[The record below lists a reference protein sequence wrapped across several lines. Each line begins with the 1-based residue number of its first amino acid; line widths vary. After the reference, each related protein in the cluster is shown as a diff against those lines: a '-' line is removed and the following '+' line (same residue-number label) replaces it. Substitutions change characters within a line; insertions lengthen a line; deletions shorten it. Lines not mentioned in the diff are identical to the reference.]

1 MPPEAWCPSPHR
13 LRQRVAPRLF
23 VTTLVSWME
32 YSFDEGYL
40 KVAFME
46 IHQIPLLRNPVMI
59 VAFSG
64 WNDAAE
70 AASGALEHLLSGWRE
85 KMDEVVPELIADV
98 DSEDFYDFQVNRP
111 QVSIDESEIRSI
123 TWPATQVFGLSVPS
137 MNRDL
142 VIVTGVEPSMRWK
155 SFTGDLLDLADDL
168 EVSLVITLGSLLA
181 DTPHSRPITVTG
193 TGAHPSIASR
203 LGVSVSKYEGPT
215 GILAIIQ
222 DGCMRRG
229 IDAISLWAAV
239 PHYAASS
246 PSPKATLALINTLEE
261 FLNISI
267 PLGDLPDR
275 ADSWEKEVNDLAA
288 EDTEIAEYVKALEE
302 SKDAAELPEVSGDS
316 IAKEF
321 ERYLRRQKE
330 D

>member
-1 MPPEAWCPSPHR
+1 
-13 LRQRVAPRLF
+13 
-23 VTTLVSWME
+23 
-32 YSFDEGYL
+32 
-40 KVAFME
+40 ME
-46 IHQIPLLRNPVMI
+46 IYQIPPLRNPVMI
-59 VAFSG
+59 MGFTG

-70 AASGALEHLLSGWRE
+70 AASGAVEHLLSGWQD
-85 KMDEVVPELIADV
+85 KSDDVVPELIAEV
-98 DSEDFYDFQVNRP
+98 ESEEFYDFQVNRP
-111 QVSIDESEIRSI
+111 VVSIDESQIRSL
-123 TWPATQVFGLSVPS
+123 TWPTTQVFGLSIPS
-137 MNRDL
+137 MQRDL

-155 SFTGDLLDLADDL
+155 SFTSDLLDLADDL
-168 EVSLVITLGSLLA
+168 EVSLIITLGSLLA
-181 DTPHSRPITVTG
+181 DTPHTRPIAVTG
-193 TGAHPSIASR
+193 TSAHPSIAAR

-215 GILAIIQ
+215 GILGIIQ

-239 PHYAASS
+239 PHYASNA

-261 FLNISI
+261 FLEISI
-267 PLGDLPDR
+267 PLADLPEN
-275 ADSWEKEVNDLAA
+275 ADLWEQEVNDLAA
-288 EDTEIAEYVKALEE
+288 EDVEVAEYVKALEE

>member
-1 MPPEAWCPSPHR
+1 
-13 LRQRVAPRLF
+13 
-23 VTTLVSWME
+23 ME
-32 YSFDEGYL
+32 YSFVEGYL

-70 AASGALEHLLSGWRE
+70 AASGAVEHLLSGW
-85 KMDEVVPELIADV
+85 KDKKDDVLPELIAEV
-98 DSEDFYDFQVNRP
+98 ESEDFYDFQVNRP
-111 QVSIDESEIRSI
+111 QVSIDDSQIRSI
-123 TWPATQVFGLSVPS
+123 TWPTTQVFGLAVPS

-155 SFTGDLLDLADDL
+155 SFTSDLLDIADDC
-168 EVSLVITLGSLLA
+168 EVSLVVTLGSLLA

-193 TGAHPSIASR
+193 TGAHPAIADR

-215 GILAIIQ
+215 GILGIIQ
-222 DGCMRRG
+222 DSCMRRG

-261 FLNISI
+261 FLDISI
-267 PLGDLPDR
+267 PLSDLPERSD
-275 ADSWEKEVNDLAA
+275 AWEKEVNDLAA
-288 EDTEIAEYVKALEE
+288 EDLEVAEYVKALEE

-321 ERYLRRQKE
+321 ERYLRQQKE

>member
-1 MPPEAWCPSPHR
+1 
-13 LRQRVAPRLF
+13 
-23 VTTLVSWME
+23 
-32 YSFDEGYL
+32 
-40 KVAFME
+40 ME

-70 AASGALEHLLSGWRE
+70 AASGAVEHLLSGWRD
-85 KMDEVVPELIADV
+85 KSDDVLPELIAQV
-98 DSEDFYDFQVNRP
+98 ESEDFYDFQVNRP
-111 QVSIDESEIRSI
+111 QVSIDESQIRSI
-123 TWPATQVFGLSVPS
+123 TWPSTQVFGLAVPS
-137 MNRDL
+137 MPRDL

-155 SFTGDLLDLADDL
+155 SFTSDLLDLADDL
-168 EVSLVITLGSLLA
+168 EVSLVVTLGSLLA
-181 DTPHSRPITVTG
+181 DTPHTRPITVSG
-193 TGAHPSIASR
+193 TGAHPSIADR

-215 GILAIIQ
+215 GILGIIQ
-222 DGCMRRG
+222 DACMRRG
-229 IDAISLWAAV
+229 VDAISLWAAV

-246 PSPKATLALINTLEE
+246 PSPKATLALVNTLEE
-261 FLNISI
+261 FLDVSI
-267 PLGDLPDR
+267 PLSDLPER
-275 ADSWEKEVNDLAA
+275 ADIWEKEVNNLAA
-288 EDTEIAEYVKALEE
+288 EDSEVADYVKALEE

>member
-1 MPPEAWCPSPHR
+1 
-13 LRQRVAPRLF
+13 
-23 VTTLVSWME
+23 
-32 YSFDEGYL
+32 
-40 KVAFME
+40 ME

-70 AASGALEHLLSGWRE
+70 AASGAVEHLLSGWRD
-85 KMDEVVPELIADV
+85 KSDDVLPELIAQV
-98 DSEDFYDFQVNRP
+98 ESEDFYDFQVNRP
-111 QVSIDESEIRSI
+111 QVSIDESQIRSI
-123 TWPATQVFGLSVPS
+123 TWPSTQVFGLAVPS
-137 MNRDL
+137 MHRDL

-155 SFTGDLLDLADDL
+155 SFTSDLLDLADDL
-168 EVSLVITLGSLLA
+168 EVSLVVTLGSLLA
-181 DTPHSRPITVTG
+181 DTPHTRPITVTG
-193 TGAHPSIASR
+193 TGAHPSIADR

-215 GILAIIQ
+215 GILGIIQ
-222 DGCMRRG
+222 DACMRRG
-229 IDAISLWAAV
+229 VDAISLWAAV

-246 PSPKATLALINTLEE
+246 PSPKATLALVNTLEE
-261 FLNISI
+261 FLDVSI
-267 PLGDLPDR
+267 PLSDLPER
-275 ADSWEKEVNDLAA
+275 ADIWEKEVNDLAA
-288 EDTEIAEYVKALEE
+288 EDSEVADYVKALEE

>member
-1 MPPEAWCPSPHR
+1 
-13 LRQRVAPRLF
+13 
-23 VTTLVSWME
+23 
-32 YSFDEGYL
+32 
-40 KVAFME
+40 ME

-70 AASGALEHLLSGWRE
+70 AASGTVEHLLSGWRD
-85 KMDEVVPELIADV
+85 KSDDVLPELIAQV
-98 DSEDFYDFQVNRP
+98 ESEDYYDFQVNRP
-111 QVSIDESEIRSI
+111 QVSIDESQIRSI
-123 TWPATQVFGLSVPS
+123 TWPSTQVFGLAVPS
-137 MNRDL
+137 MPRDL

-155 SFTGDLLDLADDL
+155 SFTSDLLDLADDL
-168 EVSLVITLGSLLA
+168 EVSLVVTLGSLLA
-181 DTPHSRPITVTG
+181 DTPHTRPITVTG
-193 TGAHPSIASR
+193 TGAHPSIADR

-215 GILAIIQ
+215 GILGIIQ
-222 DGCMRRG
+222 DACMRRG
-229 IDAISLWAAV
+229 VDAISLWAAV

-246 PSPKATLALINTLEE
+246 PSPKATLALVNTLEE
-261 FLNISI
+261 FLDVSI
-267 PLGDLPDR
+267 PLSDLPER
-275 ADSWEKEVNDLAA
+275 ADMWEKEVNDLAA
-288 EDTEIAEYVKALEE
+288 EDSEVADYVKALEE

>member
-1 MPPEAWCPSPHR
+1 
-13 LRQRVAPRLF
+13 
-23 VTTLVSWME
+23 ME

-70 AASGALEHLLSGWRE
+70 AASGAVEHLLSGWRD
-85 KMDEVVPELIADV
+85 KSDEVVPELIADV

-111 QVSIDESEIRSI
+111 QVSIDDSEIRSI
-123 TWPATQVFGLSVPS
+123 TWPTTQVFGLAIPS
-137 MNRDL
+137 MQRDL

-155 SFTGDLLDLADDL
+155 NFTADLLDLADDL
-168 EVSLVITLGSLLA
+168 EVSLVMTLGSLLA

-215 GILAIIQ
+215 GILGIIQ

-246 PSPKATLALINTLEE
+246 PSPKATLALINTIEE
-261 FLNISI
+261 FLDISI
-267 PLGDLPDR
+267 PMSDLPERSD
-275 ADSWEKEVNDLAA
+275 AWEKEVDELAS
-288 EDTEIAEYVKALEE
+288 EDSEVAEYVKALEE
-302 SKDAAELPEVSGDS
+302 SKDAAELPDVSGDS

-321 ERYLRRQKE
+321 ERYLRRHQE

>member
-1 MPPEAWCPSPHR
+1 
-13 LRQRVAPRLF
+13 
-23 VTTLVSWME
+23 ME
-32 YSFDEGYL
+32 YSFDKGYL

-70 AASGALEHLLSGWRE
+70 AASGAVEHLLSGWRD
-85 KMDEVVPELIADV
+85 KSDEVVPELIADV

-111 QVSIDESEIRSI
+111 QVSIDDSEIRSI
-123 TWPATQVFGLSVPS
+123 TWPTTQVFGLAIPS
-137 MNRDL
+137 MQRDL

-155 SFTGDLLDLADDL
+155 NFTADLLNLADDL
-168 EVSLVITLGSLLA
+168 EVSLVMTLGSLLA

-215 GILAIIQ
+215 GILGIIQ

-246 PSPKATLALINTLEE
+246 PSPKATLALINTIEE
-261 FLNISI
+261 FLDISI
-267 PLGDLPDR
+267 PMSDLPERSD
-275 ADSWEKEVNDLAA
+275 AWEKEVDELAA
-288 EDTEIAEYVKALEE
+288 EDSEVAEYVKALEE
-302 SKDAAELPEVSGDS
+302 SKDAAELPDVSGDS

-321 ERYLRRQKE
+321 ERYLRRHQE

>member
-1 MPPEAWCPSPHR
+1 
-13 LRQRVAPRLF
+13 
-23 VTTLVSWME
+23 
-32 YSFDEGYL
+32 
-40 KVAFME
+40 ME

-70 AASGALEHLLSGWRE
+70 AASGAIEHLLSGWRD
-85 KMDEVVPELIADV
+85 KSDDVLPELIAQV
-98 DSEDFYDFQVNRP
+98 ESEDFYDFQVNRP
-111 QVSIDESEIRSI
+111 QVSIDQSQIRSI
-123 TWPATQVFGLSVPS
+123 TWPSTQVFGLAVPS
-137 MNRDL
+137 MPRDL

-155 SFTGDLLDLADDL
+155 SFASDLLDLADDL
-168 EVSLVITLGSLLA
+168 EVSLVVTLGSLLA
-181 DTPHSRPITVTG
+181 DTPHTRPITVTG
-193 TGAHPSIASR
+193 TGAHPSIADR

-215 GILAIIQ
+215 GILGIIQ
-222 DGCMRRG
+222 DACMRRG
-229 IDAISLWAAV
+229 VDAISLWAAV

-246 PSPKATLALINTLEE
+246 PSPKATLALVNTLEE
-261 FLNISI
+261 FLDVSI
-267 PLGDLPDR
+267 PLSDLPER
-275 ADSWEKEVNDLAA
+275 ADIWEKEVNDLAA
-288 EDTEIAEYVKALEE
+288 EDSEVADYVKALEE

>member
-1 MPPEAWCPSPHR
+1 
-13 LRQRVAPRLF
+13 
-23 VTTLVSWME
+23 ME

-70 AASGALEHLLSGWRE
+70 AASGALDHLLSGWRE
-85 KMDEVVPELIADV
+85 KMDEVVPELIADFE
-98 DSEDFYDFQVNRP
+98 SEDFYDFQVNRP

-123 TWPATQVFGLSVPS
+123 TWPVTQVFGLSVPS
-137 MNRDL
+137 MSRDL

-155 SFTGDLLDLADDL
+155 SFTSELLDLADDL

-193 TGAHPSIASR
+193 TGAHPSVASR
-203 LGVSVSKYEGPT
+203 LGVSVSRYEGAT
-215 GILAIIQ
+215 GILGIIQ

-239 PHYAASS
+239 PHYAASA

-275 ADSWEKEVNDLAA
+275 ADSWEKEVNELAA
-288 EDTEIAEYVKALEE
+288 EDAEIAEYVRALEE
-302 SKDAAELPEVSGDS
+302 SKDAAELPDVSGDS